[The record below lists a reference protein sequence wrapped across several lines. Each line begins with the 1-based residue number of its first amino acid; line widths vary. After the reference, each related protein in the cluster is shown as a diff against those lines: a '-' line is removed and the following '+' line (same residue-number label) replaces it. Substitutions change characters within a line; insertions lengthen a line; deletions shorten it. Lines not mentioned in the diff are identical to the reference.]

1 MNRQIA
7 EAKEK
12 SATTTPNIMDPAGI
26 SDDEILY
33 QDDLSFYIDDAI
45 TIDQTNTNMN
55 EDEEG
60 ADATS
65 IWQRG
70 VSPTPKRP
78 LCSTDDRA
86 SKAANMTFF
95 VGIFLLAFGCFMGS
109 KKSCWGC
116 PYRGQDSNS
125 NIAPR
130 RGNAGAKNDNSMR
143 ELDVSRKLNE
153 MRRLLLR
160 IRFSHY
166 CGFQSPLRFDCKCY
180 RGRSSR
186 CCCRLGF
193 IAN

>member
-70 VSPTPKRP
+70 VSPT
-78 LCSTDDRA
+78 
-86 SKAANMTFF
+86 
-95 VGIFLLAFGCFMGS
+95 
-109 KKSCWGC
+109 
-116 PYRGQDSNS
+116 
-125 NIAPR
+125 
-130 RGNAGAKNDNSMR
+130 
-143 ELDVSRKLNE
+143 
-153 MRRLLLR
+153 
-160 IRFSHY
+160 
-166 CGFQSPLRFDCKCY
+166 
-180 RGRSSR
+180 
-186 CCCRLGF
+186 
-193 IAN
+193 